1 MRDLADWRL
10 HAYAIIDISRILQL
24 TLISFQEENGKNEK
38 QISCYILQWN
48 IWLCLWILLQ
58 LYTLFPNTYSWH
70 HNMVRWLTQDS
81 WNQLRTLPK
90 QGSKPFFFFFF
101 LRELLISYVMT
112 TGLCLRTN
120 AIFNGNSLLI
130 ILRKCNERLSM

>member
-101 LRELLISYVMT
+101 FKRVTHILCYDNWSLSSNKRYFQWQFLINYSAEM
-112 TGLCLRTN
+112 
-120 AIFNGNSLLI
+120 
-130 ILRKCNERLSM
+130 